1 MCSTPRSK
9 RRVNAKK
16 ANGSVGILSS
26 MSSEKRRSFA
36 KRANQAND
44 RRIEAKQLTREAQHH
59 LNKLTLNN
67 NHPQHIK
74 TKTKTNQFWFYWLL
88 KTPFSELMRKLVS

>member
-44 RRIEAKQLTREAQHH
+44 RRIEVKQLKHEAQHRI
-59 LNKLTLNN
+59 NKLIITKR
-67 NHPQHIK
+67 HPRNIK
-74 TKTKTNQFWFYWLL
+74 AKAKTNQSWLYWLL
-88 KTPFSELMRKLVS
+88 NAPFSELMRKLVS